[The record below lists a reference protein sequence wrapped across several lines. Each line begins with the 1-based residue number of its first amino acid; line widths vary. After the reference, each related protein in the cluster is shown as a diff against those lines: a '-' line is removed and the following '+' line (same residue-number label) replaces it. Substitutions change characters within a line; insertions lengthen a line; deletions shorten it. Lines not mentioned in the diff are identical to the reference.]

1 MKTLFLAA
9 MMFMGLGSQ
18 MALAHGE
25 DKPGPNGGFIRMPGA
40 FHTEVIPT
48 GPNSLKVYLLDIQWQ
63 NPSVANSALS
73 VTYKAKKSTQGKCS
87 IESNY
92 YICKFPK
99 HADLK
104 KSGELIVEAQRENQ
118 KGNVV
123 SYELPLKLQVVD
135 DGHGGHH

>member
-1 MKTLFLAA
+1 MKALILTTMIFI
-9 MMFMGLGSQ
+9 GLGSQ
-18 MALAHGE
+18 LALAHGE

-40 FHTEVIPT
+40 FHTEVIPI
-48 GPNSLKVYLLDIQWQ
+48 GPNSLKIYLLDIQWQ
-63 NPSVANSALS
+63 NPSVANAALS

-87 IESNY
+87 IEANHY
-92 YICKFPK
+92 VCKFPK
-99 HADLK
+99 NVDLK

>member
-1 MKTLFLAA
+1 MKKLVLNVLIA
-9 MMFMGLGSQ
+9 MNIGVP

-48 GPNSLKVYLLDIQWQ
+48 GPSSLKIYLLDIQWQ
-63 NPSVANSALS
+63 NPSVSNSALA
-73 VTYKAKKSTQGKCS
+73 VTYKAKKSTLGKCS
-87 IESNY
+87 IEANHY
-92 YICKFPK
+92 VCKFPK
-99 HADLK
+99 NIDLK
-104 KSGELIVEAQRENQ
+104 KSGNLIVEAQRENQ